1 MDYNSMVGG
10 KYHML
15 YLFYP
20 MLNTIYLQ
28 YNSSRYHPAWMLLAR
43 DYLAVMSFSV
53 FSERTFSQG
62 RITISKRHNSLKG
75 DIVEA
80 LQCIKCAIQHDLLFQ
95 QYMPSTEEAGEGSDE
110 KEELDEL
117 TDVDEFAWEEIL
129 ITDDE
134 DSDGATS
141 TDTAD

>member
-1 MDYNSMVGG
+1 MDYDSMVGG
-10 KYHML
+10 KYYIL

-28 YNSSRYHPAWMLLAR
+28 YNSSRYHPAWTSLAR
-43 DYLAVMSFSV
+43 DYLAVMSSSV
-53 FSERTFSQG
+53 SSERAFSQG
-62 RITISKRHNSLKG
+62 GITISKRRNSLKG

-80 LQCIKCAIQHDLLFQ
+80 LQCIKCAIRHDLLFQ
-95 QYMPSTEEAGEGSDE
+95 RYVPSTEEAGEGSDD

-117 TDVDEFAWEEIL
+117 TDVDEFTWEEIL